1 MAAHNDSPLLI
12 EGPKATAQADSPII
26 DLQPLPESAPDEQAK
41 ASEGNARWHLPTY
54 APLAAAIAFAAA
66 VGAVAGAAATSGL
79 MRDTSPAVADTTR
92 ALHDSVAQLGTE
104 IAALKASSQR
114 TTGKLAERID
124 RTEKAQ
130 AEPAG
135 KLAKIQDSID
145 RLERRQQ
152 VATVAP
158 APDVTGSVTPP
169 KEQAKLSVAEGWRLR
184 DFYDGRAVVESR
196 NGTLF
201 KVGPG
206 SNVPGLGRIEAIWRE
221 NGGRIV
227 VVTASGTIAA
237 SLEPRRPFIYRW

>member
-26 DLQPLPESAPDEQAK
+26 DLQSQPESAPDEQAK

-54 APLAAAIAFAAA
+54 APLGAAIAFAVAI
-66 VGAVAGAAATSGL
+66 GAVAGAAATSGL

-130 AEPAG
+130 AEPAA
-135 KLAKIQDSID
+135 KLAKIQES
-145 RLERRQQ
+145 LERLDRKQ
-152 VATVAP
+152 VAAAP
-158 APDVTGSVTPP
+158 ASDITGSVAP
-169 KEQAKLSVAEGWRLR
+169 KDESKPQVVEGWRLR
-184 DFYDGRAVVESR
+184 DYYDGRAVVENR
-196 NGTLF
+196 NGTLY
-201 KVGPG
+201 KIAPG
-206 SNVPGLGRIEAIWRE
+206 ANVPGLGKVEAIKRE
-221 NGGRIV
+221 HGKVV
-227 VVTASGTIAA
+227 VVTANGIIA
-237 SLEPRRPFIYRW
+237 SSPEQRRPYYMPRW